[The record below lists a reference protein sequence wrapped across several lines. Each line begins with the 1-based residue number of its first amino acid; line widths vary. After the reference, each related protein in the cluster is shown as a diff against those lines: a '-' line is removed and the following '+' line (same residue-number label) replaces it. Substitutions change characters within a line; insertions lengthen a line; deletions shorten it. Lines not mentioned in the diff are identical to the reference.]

1 MRDHAPLKVDNHNLV
16 KVPGLKHLVI
26 MVVDPHFVLKH
37 RPPTFRRVP
46 LPLTFRRVAD
56 LRVPLTFRR
65 VVTVT
70 VEAPNA
76 LAPGLLA
83 QQVVTEFLAGCGDAF
98 SRTTRRAGHV
108 ADLLR
113 VRKG

>member
-1 MRDHAPLKVDNHNLV
+1 VRDHAPLKVDNHNLV

-37 RPPTFRRVP
+37 RPPTFRRV
-46 LPLTFRRVAD
+46 
-56 LRVPLTFRR
+56 
-65 VVTVT
+65 VTVT

-83 QQVVTEFLAGCGDAF
+83 QQVVTEFLAGCGDAI